1 MGNDDCGGSV
11 LYRGIE
17 DFSGMHH
24 TLVNGTDTDDMGIDN
39 PASTIKGKSEK
50 VLFVFMAILPK
61 IVVNSCGIGDNGVV
75 FDAVVAGTLFPYA
88 TVTTSVSVM
97 LHLCRLQLWCFDSS
111 DTLGDIPQSLI
122 DFDIFMD
129 RGNLTRGESST
140 CLFVGA

>member
-11 LYRGIE
+11 SYRRIE

-24 TLVNGTDTDDMGIDN
+24 TLVEGTDTDDMRINDSAG
-39 PASTIKGKSEK
+39 TIEGKSEK
-50 VLFVFMAILPK
+50 VLFVLMAILPK
-61 IVVNSCGIGDNGVV
+61 IIVNSCGIGDNGIV

-97 LHLCRLQLWCFDSS
+97 LHLCRLQLWCFDIS
-111 DTLGDIPQSLI
+111 DAFGNIPQSLI

-129 RGNLTRGESST
+129 RSNLTRGKASAR
-140 CLFVGA
+140 LFVGA